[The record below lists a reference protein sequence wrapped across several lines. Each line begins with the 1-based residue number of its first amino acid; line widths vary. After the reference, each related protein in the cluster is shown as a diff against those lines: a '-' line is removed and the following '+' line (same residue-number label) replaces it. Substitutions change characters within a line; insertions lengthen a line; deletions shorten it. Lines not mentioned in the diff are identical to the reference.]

1 MAKEYVLTIRLR
13 VLDGE
18 TKESRICS
26 LDEAQTWDW
35 RNPEIWR
42 VISGWQITSF
52 NQLLFILKEKQEKGF
67 EEVELLEAPR
77 FTMLSGG

>member
-1 MAKEYVLTIRLR
+1 MANEYLLTIRLR

-35 RNPEIWR
+35 HNPEIWR

-52 NQLLFILKEKQEKGF
+52 KQLLFILKEKQEKGL